1 MRSSP
6 SVHFILNHALVV
18 IARAFIGT
26 AALAVLL
33 AVARPL
39 PTAGQAPMALDP
51 TWQFSQYAQDVW
63 QMEEGL
69 PQNTVNAIIQ
79 TRDGYL
85 WLGTQN
91 GAARFN
97 GVTFTAFD
105 KTQVDAFLNNQVM
118 ALLEDRSQALWIGTR
133 GGGLIRFQNGQF
145 TSYTKQ
151 DGLSSN
157 NIKTLYEDRAGILWI
172 GTIGGGLNR
181 FDGESFTHYTTREGL
196 PGDVVLSITE
206 GRAGNLWIGT
216 EAGLARFQDGHVTVP
231 DTLAGR
237 MVRALHMD
245 EDGVLWAGTDQ
256 GLARIEEAY
265 VTTYTREDG
274 LSGNDVSALHEDA
287 FGALWI
293 GTLDG
298 GLSRLYKGQFSTF
311 TAEDGLSHNRVR
323 TLFQDREGS
332 LWIGTEMGGLNRLRM
347 RKFKPISTREG
358 LSNDV
363 VFSVLEDREGTL
375 WVGTDGGGLNRID
388 ESGITVFTKA
398 DGLPS
403 NQVVTLYEDQQSQ
416 LWLGT
421 FGGGL
426 CRFDEGQFD
435 CFSTSDGL
443 SSNYVYA
450 LYGSSAGDL
459 WIGTNDGLNRL
470 RKGKITTYTS
480 EDGLSSGM
488 ITSLLEDQAGNLWIG
503 TYGGG
508 LNRFHDGRFVSY
520 EEEEGLSS
528 DVVLTLYEGSGKI
541 LWVGTQGG
549 GLCRQRAEDAFS
561 CLNSSDGLPSD
572 DVLQIQEDNWNHL
585 WLGGMSGIA
594 RISKNDLYRYDMGQI
609 PRLTPTEYGTTDGLK
624 SSEMNGGTQP
634 ASWKGRD
641 GRLYFST
648 IRGVAVIDPAAVSLN
663 TVPPTVK
670 LESFRRS
677 GEPVS
682 LSEDPLTLP
691 PGSQDVEF
699 YYTGLN
705 FVASQK
711 VQFQYRLEGYDDE
724 WKDANTRREA
734 FYTNLSPG
742 EYKFSVRARNNDGTR
757 STTNAS
763 VAFSIEPFFYQTS
776 WFYLLCALTL
786 VLVTAGAYRW
796 RVRHLRARKLELTRR
811 VESQTARLRKQ
822 KQQLEVLNGNL
833 EEEVQSQLLQKLEE
847 RSRYEQKLIAAKEQ
861 AEESARLKSTI
872 LTNVSHEVRTPIS
885 GILGYAQI
893 LVEELENHHQEFAG
907 YIEENAKRLMNTMR
921 SILDLSRIESNSM
934 TMDLLPLDLGPTIR
948 AEVDLL
954 RPIAEKKEL
963 SLQTRLPSEKVV
975 AYLDEAA
982 LARILQNLVENA
994 VKFTSEGT
1002 ITVEAGTLEDGI
1014 YVKVCDTGIGIS
1026 KEFLPD
1032 LFGEFKQESTGLSRD
1047 HQGSGLGL
1055 AITKRLVEA
1064 MNGTISVESKKG
1076 HGTTF
1081 TATFPDALAEPEQ
1094 MAPADP

>member
-1 MRSSP
+1 MA
-6 SVHFILNHALVV
+6 VF
-18 IARAFIGT
+18 
-26 AALAVLL
+26 LAVTC
-33 AVARPL
+33 PL
-39 PTAGQAPMALDP
+39 PAAGQAPMALDP
-51 TWQFSQYAQDVW
+51 AWQFSQYAQDVW

-69 PQNTVNAIIQ
+69 PQNTVNSIIQ
-79 TRDGYL
+79 THDGYL

-97 GVTFTAFD
+97 GVTFTVFD

-157 NIKTLYEDRAGILWI
+157 NIKTLYEDKAGILWI

-181 FDGESFTHYTTREGL
+181 FDGESFTHYTTQEGL
-196 PGDVVLSITE
+196 PGNVVLSITE

-216 EAGLARFQDGHVTVP
+216 EAGLAHFRDGHFAVP
-231 DTLAGR
+231 DALAGR
-237 MVRALHMD
+237 MVRALHLD
-245 EDGVLWAGTDQ
+245 ENEVLWAGTDQ

-265 VTTYTREDG
+265 VTTYTRRDG
-274 LSGNDVSALHEDA
+274 LSGNNVSALHEDT

-298 GLSRLYKGQFSTF
+298 GLSRLYEEQFSAF
-311 TAEDGLSHNRVR
+311 TAEDGLTHNRVR

-358 LSNDV
+358 LSSDV
-363 VFSVLEDREGTL
+363 VFSVLEDQSGVL

-388 ESGITVFTKA
+388 ESGITVFKKA
-398 DGLPS
+398 DGLPN

-435 CFSTSDGL
+435 CLSTSDGL
-443 SSNYVYA
+443 SSNYVFA
-450 LYGSSAGDL
+450 LYGSSEGDL
-459 WIGTNDGLNRL
+459 WIGTNDGLSRL
-470 RKGKITTYTS
+470 HDGKITAYTT
-480 EDGLSSGM
+480 EDGLSNSM
-488 ITSLLEDQAGNLWIG
+488 ITSLLEDADGNLWVG
-503 TYGGG
+503 TFGGG
-508 LNRFHDGRFVSY
+508 LNRFRDGRFVSY
-520 EEEEGLSS
+520 GEEEGLSS
-528 DVVLTLYEGSGKI
+528 DVVLALYEGSGET
-541 LWVGTQGG
+541 LWVGTQGS
-549 GLCRQRAEDAFS
+549 GLCRQRPDGSFS

-572 DVLQIQEDNWNHL
+572 DVLQIQEDDQNHL

-594 RISKNDLYRYDMGQI
+594 RVSKNDLYRYATGE
-609 PRLTPTEYGTTDGLK
+609 TPHLSPTVYGTTDGLK

-634 ASWKGRD
+634 ASWKGQD

-648 IRGVAVIDPAAVSLN
+648 IRGVAVVDPTDIPLN

-670 LESFRRS
+670 LEFFRRN
-677 GEPVS
+677 GESVDVTES
-682 LSEDPLTLP
+682 PLTLP

-705 FVASQK
+705 FMAPQK
-711 VQFQYRLEGYDDE
+711 MQFQYRLEGYDAE
-724 WKDANTRREA
+724 WKDAGTRREA

-742 EYKFSVRARNNDGTR
+742 EYKFSVQARNSDGTR
-757 STTNAS
+757 SAANAS
-763 VAFSIEPFFYQTS
+763 VAFAIEPFFYQTY
-776 WFYLLCALTL
+776 WFYLLCGLTL
-786 VLVTAGAYRW
+786 VLMTAGAYRW
-796 RVRHLRARKLELTRR
+796 RIRHLRARKLELARR
-811 VESQTARLRKQ
+811 VEQQTARLRKQ
-822 KQQLEVLNGNL
+822 KQQLEALNENL
-833 EEEVQSQLLQKLEE
+833 EEEVQVQLLQKLEE
-847 RSRYEQKLIAAKEQ
+847 RTRYEQKLIAAKER

-872 LTNVSHEVRTPIS
+872 LTNISHEVRTPIS
-885 GILGYAQI
+885 GIMGYAQI
-893 LVEELENHHQEFAG
+893 LIEELNDHHQEFAG
-907 YIEENAKRLMNTMR
+907 YIQENAKRLMSTMR
-921 SILDLSRIESNSM
+921 SILDLSKIESNSIEM
-934 TMDLLPLDLGPTIR
+934 ALVPLDLGSTVR
-948 AEVDLL
+948 AEVNLL
-954 RPIAEKKEL
+954 RPIAKKKGL
-963 SLQTRLPSEKVV
+963 SLQTCLPSEKVV
-975 AYLDEAA
+975 AHLDEAA

-994 VKFTSEGT
+994 VKFTSEGSV
-1002 ITVEAGTLEDGI
+1002 TVEADKLDDGVYI
-1014 YVKVCDTGIGIS
+1014 KVRDTGIGIS

-1032 LFGEFKQESTGLSRD
+1032 LFSEFKQESTGLARD

-1064 MNGTISVESKKG
+1064 MNGTISVESEKNR
-1076 HGTTF
+1076 GTTF
-1081 TATFPDALAEPEQ
+1081 IASFPDALAEPEQ
-1094 MAPADP
+1094 MALADTQPG